1 MNNTDLFDFI
11 FVDRYKEQ
19 KILENYLITSTDS
32 TLWIYGKQGFGKTEL
47 TGYDAMYYF
56 FRTFAPF
63 YVKNCG
69 QIERI

>member
-1 MNNTDLFDFI
+1 MWGNLQ
-11 FVDRYKEQ
+11 VKGKGLRERGRMRYKMM
-19 KILENYLITSTDS
+19 K
-32 TLWIYGKQGFGKTEL
+32 KKL

>member
-1 MNNTDLFDFI
+1 MM
-11 FVDRYKEQ
+11 K
-19 KILENYLITSTDS
+19 K
-32 TLWIYGKQGFGKTEL
+32 KL
-47 TGYDAMYYF
+47 TGYDVMCYF

>member
-1 MNNTDLFDFI
+1 M
-11 FVDRYKEQ
+11 RYKMM
-19 KILENYLITSTDS
+19 K
-32 TLWIYGKQGFGKTEL
+32 KKL

-69 QIERI
+69 QMKEYKIAHRGLSEGIHTSSLSWMTIFLIVLMRQRARKGL